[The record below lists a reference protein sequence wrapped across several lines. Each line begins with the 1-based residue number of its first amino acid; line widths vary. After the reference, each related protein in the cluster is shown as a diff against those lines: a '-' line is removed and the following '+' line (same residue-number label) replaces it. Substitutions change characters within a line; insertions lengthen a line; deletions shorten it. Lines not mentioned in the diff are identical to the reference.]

1 MILSNKGSIYSQLN
15 PRTIINEDIDNK
27 VTDVLLLV
35 EVEQETTEE
44 QITFLF
50 FHQVN
55 HPPIID
61 KTATERSGI
70 LHSARVWKAPNIPAD
85 APTAA
90 NTNGITQQEEASIAP
105 IPAKAASPPKTF
117 GAEVCSFASELV
129 S

>member
-15 PRTIINEDIDNK
+15 PRTIINEDINNK

-35 EVEQETTEE
+35 EVEQKAAAE
-44 QITFLF
+44 QLSFLF

-55 HPPIID
+55 HPPIIE
-61 KTATERSGI
+61 KMETERSGT

-85 APTAA
+85 DPTAA
-90 NTNGITQQEEASIAP
+90 NTTGITQQEEANIAP

-117 GAEVCSFASELV
+117 GADVCSFASELV